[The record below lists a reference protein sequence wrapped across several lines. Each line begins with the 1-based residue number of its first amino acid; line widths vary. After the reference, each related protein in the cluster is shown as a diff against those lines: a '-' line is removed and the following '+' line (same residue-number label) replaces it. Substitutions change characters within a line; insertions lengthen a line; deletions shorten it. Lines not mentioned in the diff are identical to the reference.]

1 MKSMQHFFLLAL
13 SAAVLSCSVYA
24 CKSKKNAAPKD
35 ADVETLQA
43 IAHQSYQLEF
53 KPILLDTARYGT
65 DTFEA
70 KKICVS
76 GDTLWMD
83 VSYSGGCKDHVF
95 TARHNGNYMKS
106 LPAQLNIFID
116 HQGNADGCREL
127 IRETLAFD
135 LRSCRLGKTGALV
148 LLVNGDRTTKVN
160 YTY

>member
-1 MKSMQHFFLLAL
+1 MKSLQRIFLLAL
-13 SAAVLSCSVYA
+13 SASALTCGVYA
-24 CKSKKNAAPKD
+24 CKSKKNAVPKG

-43 IAHQSYQLEF
+43 IAHQSYQLEL

-65 DTFEA
+65 DTFDA
-70 KKICVS
+70 KKIRVS

-106 LPAQLNIFID
+106 LPAQLNINID

-135 LRSCRLGKTGALV
+135 LRSCRLGKTGTLV
-148 LLVNGDRTTKVN
+148 LLVNGDRTTKVT